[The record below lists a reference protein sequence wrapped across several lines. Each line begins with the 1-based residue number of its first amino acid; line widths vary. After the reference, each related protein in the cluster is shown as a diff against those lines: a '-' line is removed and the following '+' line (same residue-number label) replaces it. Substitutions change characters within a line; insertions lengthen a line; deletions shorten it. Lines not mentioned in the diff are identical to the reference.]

1 MSKNLEFESL
11 LYDLYGGGT
20 RDTKKRLT
28 LAAHYFPRSARYPY
42 GEQKLR
48 G

>member
-1 MSKNLEFESL
+1 MSKCLEYESL

-20 RDTKKRLT
+20 QSTKKRLT
-28 LAAHYFPRSARYPY
+28 LAANYIPRSARYPY